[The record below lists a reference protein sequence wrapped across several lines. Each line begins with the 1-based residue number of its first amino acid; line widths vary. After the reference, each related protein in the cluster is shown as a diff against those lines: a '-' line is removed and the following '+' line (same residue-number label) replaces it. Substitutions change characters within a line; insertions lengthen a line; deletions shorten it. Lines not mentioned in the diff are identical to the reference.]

1 MTDFHPSVNDLWQR
15 FIEANPE
22 YSNSEFTAWYFC
34 DTEDCANKLAE
45 LVKQGIKR
53 GTTSLN
59 YWYETAGE
67 KLPEAGRL
75 NVITDWNGRAQC
87 ITKTIKV
94 TILPFRE
101 VGEDLALIEGE
112 GDKSLDY
119 WRKAHISFFTRE
131 LEKLNMQF
139 NEDLLVVFEEF
150 EMIYKQ

>member
-75 NVITDWNGRAQC
+75 NVITDWNGIAQC

>member
-1 MTDFHPSVNDLWQR
+1 MNSYDQSVYDLWQR

-22 YSNSEFTAWYFC
+22 YSDKEFTAWYFC

-59 YWYETAGE
+59 YWYESAGE
-67 KLPEAGRL
+67 KLPEAGQF
-75 NVITDWNGRAQC
+75 NVITDWSGKAQC
-87 ITKTIKV
+87 ITRTKKI

-101 VGEDLALIEGE
+101 VGEDLAFIEGE

-131 LEKLNMQF
+131 LEKLNMEF
-139 NEDLLVVFEEF
+139 SEDMLVVFEEF
-150 EMIYKQ
+150 EVFYS